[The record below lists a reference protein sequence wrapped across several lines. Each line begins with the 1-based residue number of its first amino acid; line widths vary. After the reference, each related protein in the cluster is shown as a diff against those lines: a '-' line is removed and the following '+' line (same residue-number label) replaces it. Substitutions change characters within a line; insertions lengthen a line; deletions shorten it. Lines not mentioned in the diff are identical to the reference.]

1 MNILFL
7 AAEAEPFIK
16 VGGLADVAGS
26 LPPAIQQ
33 VARKEK
39 VDIRVVI
46 PFHGALQRQ
55 SLAMHFVS
63 QVQLRHYPQ
72 PVEAD
77 VYQLEQAD
85 VTTYLINGALLSP
98 DAPVYTS
105 DSSVDGVKYTFFS
118 LAALEFCKSIQWKP
132 DIVHANDW
140 HTAPAL
146 YAINIFAD
154 PFFAQ
159 TGKIITIHNLPYLGH
174 GASDALGVFGLPPA
188 VDSLLPVWAQQLP
201 LPVGLYAADKIVA
214 VSPTYA
220 QEILT
225 PDYGAGLDSYLKTR
239 KSDICGILNG
249 IDYHLWDPKT
259 DPAIP
264 YPYDMEHLSIKTNNK
279 TKILQEFSLKADEDA
294 ILIGMITRM
303 DYQKGVDIAL
313 QALRKIVDQPWAAF
327 ILGTGSPVL
336 EQAAFQLQRDL
347 PERVRA
353 VIRFDP
359 TLSRQIYA
367 AADLLLIPSRYEP
380 CGLTQM
386 IAMKYGTLPL
396 GRATGGLKD
405 TIIDTLDPSQSCGFL
420 FDNPAPDELA
430 ETLIRAIK
438 TYQQPDEWKTM
449 QINAM
454 KQDFSWKRSALKYF
468 NLYKEIYQR
477 YHPQAN
483 STRSKP

>member
-33 VARKEK
+33 VAGDEK

-55 SLAMHFVS
+55 SLAMHFIT
-63 QVQLRHYPQ
+63 QVHLRHYPQ
-72 PVEAD
+72 PIEAD
-77 VYQLEQAD
+77 VYQMEHAD
-85 VTTYLINGALLSP
+85 VPTYLINGSLLSP

-105 DSSVDGVKYTFFS
+105 DTSVDGVKYTFFS
-118 LAALEFCKSIQWKP
+118 LAALEFCKSIQWIP

-146 YAINIFAD
+146 YAIDIFAD
-154 PFFAQ
+154 PFFAK

-188 VDSLLPVWAQQLP
+188 VNSSLPVWAQQLP

-220 QEILT
+220 EEILT
-225 PDYGAGLDSYLKTR
+225 PDFGAGLDSYLKTR

-249 IDYHLWDPKT
+249 IDYHLWDPKN
-259 DPAIP
+259 DAAISFA
-264 YPYDMEHLSIKTNNK
+264 YDIEHLSRKASNK
-279 TKILQEFSLKADEDA
+279 TKILQEFSLKAEKDT

-303 DYQKGVDIAL
+303 DYQKGVDLAL
-313 QALRKIVDQPWAAF
+313 QALRIILDQPWVAF

-336 EQAAFQLQRDL
+336 EQAAFKLHRDL
-347 PERVRA
+347 PERVRTE
-353 VIRFDP
+353 IRFDP

-405 TIIDTLDPSQSCGFL
+405 TIVDTSDPSTSCGFL
-420 FDNPAPDELA
+420 FINPTPGELA

-438 TYQQPDEWKTM
+438 TYQQPKEWQSM

-468 NLYKEIYQR
+468 NLYKEIFQR
-477 YHPQAN
+477 YHPQAE
-483 STRSKP
+483 TPRSIP

>member
-33 VARKEK
+33 VASAEN

-55 SLAMHFVS
+55 SLAMHFVT

-77 VYQLEQAD
+77 VYQLEHTD
-85 VTTYLINGALLSP
+85 ITTYLINGALLSP

-105 DSSVDGVKYTFFS
+105 DSGVDGMKYTFFS

-146 YAINIFAD
+146 YAIDVFAD

-174 GASDALGVFGLPPA
+174 GAADALSAFGLPPA
-188 VDSLLPVWAQQLP
+188 TNSTLPVWAQQLP

-225 PDYGAGLDSYLKTR
+225 PDFGAGLDSYLVTR
-239 KSDICGILNG
+239 KADICGILNG
-249 IDYHLWDPKT
+249 IDYRLWNPKT
-259 DPAIP
+259 DPVIP
-264 YPYDMEHLSIKTNNK
+264 YPYDIEHLSSKVKNK
-279 TKILQEFSLKADEDA
+279 TKILQDFSLPIDADV

-303 DYQKGVDIAL
+303 DYQKGVDLAL
-313 QALRKIVDQPWAAF
+313 KALRSISDQSWLAI

-336 EQAAFQLQRDL
+336 EQAVIQLHHEL
-347 PERVRA
+347 PGKVQA

-396 GRATGGLKD
+396 GRSTGGLKD
-405 TIIDTLDPSQSCGFL
+405 TIVDNHDPSTSCGFL
-420 FDNPAPDELA
+420 FENPSPDELA
-430 ETLIRAIK
+430 EALIRAIK
-438 TYQQPDEWKTM
+438 TYQDKKAWQSM

-454 KQDFSWKRSALKYF
+454 KQDFSWNRSALKYYK
-468 NLYKEIYQR
+468 LYKEIFQHH
-477 YHPQAN
+477 HPLVN
-483 STRSKP
+483 ITRSNP